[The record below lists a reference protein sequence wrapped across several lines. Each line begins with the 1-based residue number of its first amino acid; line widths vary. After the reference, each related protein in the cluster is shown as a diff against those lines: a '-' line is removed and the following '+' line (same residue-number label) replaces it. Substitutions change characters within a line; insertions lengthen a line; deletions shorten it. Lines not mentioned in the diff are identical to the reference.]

1 MLTSF
6 KMSRQYTQK
15 QEEECWVQSFSDLAS
30 LVPVRVSEKA
40 ETDRSQ
46 GILWKTAPVPVF
58 VFDT

>member
-40 ETDRSQ
+40 ETDRSR
-46 GILWKTAPVPVF
+46 GLLWKTPTVSVF